1 MFGSQ
6 KVFIC
11 HNTMRKI
18 PQKFLNVGVRLFS
31 GSLEA
36 TLSAR
41 YVNDVMI
48 FPIVNDVIMFPFKT
62 IFSFRLSVED
72 KDRQ

>member
-1 MFGSQ
+1 
-6 KVFIC
+6 
-11 HNTMRKI
+11 MRKI

-62 IFSFRLSVED
+62 IRPRVGVLALLIPPSH
-72 KDRQ
+72 